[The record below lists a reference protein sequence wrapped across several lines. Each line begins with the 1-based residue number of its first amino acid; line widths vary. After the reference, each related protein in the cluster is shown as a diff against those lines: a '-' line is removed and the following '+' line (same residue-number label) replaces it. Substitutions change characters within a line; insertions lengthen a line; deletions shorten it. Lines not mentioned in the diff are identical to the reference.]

1 MARTH
6 KTAHIK
12 AQMAERARQE
22 EEARRKVVCARTRS
36 QRSQALQDAR
46 DSRASQFG
54 PHATTEGAA
63 STGDDADEEEDEK
76 EVEEEEEVVEEEDAD
91 EEEDEQDDE
100 DAEEEEEDEDDEG
113 AEEEDEGDEDAE
125 EDDGDEED
133 AEEEEDAEDEEDD
146 GDEEDA
152 EVEEDE
158 KEGAQKKKKKKGT
171 TKDRQH
177 QGKKR
182 TEYMEA
188 TRQKIVIAEV
198 IHVGRRNADLR
209 KQVRFQG
216 LQDSEI
222 PLVPD
227 KWEPYQRKYICTHGW
242 KERERSTGKR
252 TSHKLRRTEC
262 PFQMLAQVVMRR
274 CGTCGIVMKREV
286 YSHNHPVSDGIYRSY
301 PDIRQVPVG
310 SALMPGI
317 ELLVDADAG
326 TSSIYNYI
334 RE

>member
-22 EEARRKVVCARTRS
+22 EEARRKVVSARTRS

-63 STGDDADEEEDEK
+63 STGDDANEEEDEK
-76 EVEEEEEVVEEEDAD
+76 EVEEEEEVVEEE
-91 EEEDEQDDE
+91 
-100 DAEEEEEDEDDEG
+100 EDEDD
-113 AEEEDEGDEDAE
+113 
-125 EDDGDEED
+125 
-133 AEEEEDAEDEEDD
+133 EEDAEDEEDD
-146 GDEEDA
+146 GDEE
-152 EVEEDE
+152 VVEDE
-158 KEGAQKKKKKKGT
+158 EEGAQKKKKKKGT

-182 TEYMEA
+182 TVEDEDLVHVPAFKAQHDSWSLLDVSLQEYMEA
-188 TRQKIVIAEV
+188 TLQKIVIAEV

-227 KWEPYQRKYICTHGW
+227 KWEPY
-242 KERERSTGKR
+242 
-252 TSHKLRRTEC
+252 
-262 PFQMLAQVVMRR
+262 
-274 CGTCGIVMKREV
+274 
-286 YSHNHPVSDGIYRSY
+286 
-301 PDIRQVPVG
+301 
-310 SALMPGI
+310 
-317 ELLVDADAG
+317 
-326 TSSIYNYI
+326 
-334 RE
+334 

>member
-1 MARTH
+1 MPATH
-6 KTAHIK
+6 GPRSTAPMRPRKVLHPLV
-12 AQMAERARQE
+12 MMPM
-22 EEARRKVVCARTRS
+22 RRKTR
-36 QRSQALQDAR
+36 
-46 DSRASQFG
+46 
-54 PHATTEGAA
+54 
-63 STGDDADEEEDEK
+63 

-100 DAEEEEEDEDDEG
+100 DAEEDED
-113 AEEEDEGDEDAE
+113 DEGDEDADEE
-125 EDDGDEED
+125 EDDGD
-133 AEEEEDAEDEEDD
+133 EEDAEDEEDD

-152 EVEEDE
+152 DVEEDE
-158 KEGAQKKKKKKGT
+158 EEGTQKKKKKKGT

-182 TEYMEA
+182 TVSDVEDEDLVHVPAFKAQHDSWSLLDVSLQEYMEA

-198 IHVGRRNADLR
+198 IHVGRRNADLC
-209 KQVRFQG
+209 KQVRFLG

-227 KWEPYQRKYICTHGW
+227 KWESYQRKYICTHGW

-262 PFQMLAQVVMRR
+262 PFQMLDQVVMRR
-274 CGTCGIVMKREV
+274 CGTWGIVMKRKV

>member
-22 EEARRKVVCARTRS
+22 EEARRKVVCACIRS

-46 DSRASQFG
+46 DSRASQYG
-54 PHATTEGAA
+54 PHATTEAF
-63 STGDDADEEEDEK
+63 K
-76 EVEEEEEVVEEEDAD
+76 
-91 EEEDEQDDE
+91 
-100 DAEEEEEDEDDEG
+100 
-113 AEEEDEGDEDAE
+113 
-125 EDDGDEED
+125 
-133 AEEEEDAEDEEDD
+133 
-146 GDEEDA
+146 
-152 EVEEDE
+152 
-158 KEGAQKKKKKKGT
+158 AQH
-171 TKDRQH
+171 DSWSLLDVSLQ
-177 QGKKR
+177 
-182 TEYMEA
+182 EYMEA

-198 IHVGRRNADLR
+198 IHVGRRNADLC
-209 KQVRFQG
+209 KQVRFLG

-262 PFQMLAQVVMRR
+262 PFQMLDQVVMRR
-274 CGTCGIVMKREV
+274 CGTWGIVMKRKV

-334 RE
+334 RENSNHRV